1 MRPMPSPLPPG
12 HTPVF
17 SPRLDELL
25 QEIDAGRAPNGGRFC
40 GYCYTPLA
48 RDRQAC
54 PHCGYTTAEW
64 PPVGN
69 IPRQVFDLF
78 DRMRRREGYVVH
90 SLAAVGILLAFALSF
105 VLFYRLPHMP
115 WLILDGVV
123 LIALT
128 LTLPKLTGGWL
139 GDELGAA
146 WAQRRLAS
154 EWQEFEAGRAAA
166 TRRQPARGGSRRAR
180 KRTGKRVEAA
190 PSTPAAEEAQ
200 EAGEATAAGL
210 ADDPHGR

>member
-1 MRPMPSPLPPG
+1 MLPPWAGNRCPALVRRAIMRPVPSQIPPSRP
-12 HTPVF
+12 PVF
-17 SPRLDELL
+17 SPRLDEVL
-25 QEIDAGRAPNGGRFC
+25 QEIDAGRAPNSGRFC

-54 PHCGYTTAEW
+54 PHCGSATAEW

-69 IPRQVFDLF
+69 IPRPVFDLF

-90 SLAAVGILLAFALSF
+90 SFAAAGILLAFALSF

-115 WLILDGVV
+115 WLILDGAV

-139 GDELGAA
+139 GDELGAG
-146 WAQRRLAS
+146 WAERKLAQ
-154 EWQEFEAGRAAA
+154 EWQEFDERRTATAAGR
-166 TRRQPARGGSRRAR
+166 QPSRGGSRRAR
-180 KRTGKRVEAA
+180 KR
-190 PSTPAAEEAQ
+190 S
-200 EAGEATAAGL
+200 
-210 ADDPHGR
+210 GRASGG